1 MHDPLE
7 SFLANAYLK
16 YKDEKG
22 GFLKFD
28 HSQCEESPKNDVE
41 LFWIDYSALEQGQ
54 SLLGFDEYTDFIV
67 AHMDK
72 AWPKTLLL
80 FELRDTED
88 GAGLIEL
95 IGAIPIERL
104 EKYWVENN

>member
-1 MHDPLE
+1 MYNELE
-7 SFLANAYLK
+7 ATLANAYLK

-28 HSQCEESPKNDVE
+28 HGACEESPKDTVE

-67 AHMDK
+67 AHIDK
-72 AWPKTLLL
+72 AWPEILLL
-80 FELRDTED
+80 FELRDGES
-88 GAGLIEL
+88 GEGLIEL
-95 IGAIPIERL
+95 IGAIPVKRL